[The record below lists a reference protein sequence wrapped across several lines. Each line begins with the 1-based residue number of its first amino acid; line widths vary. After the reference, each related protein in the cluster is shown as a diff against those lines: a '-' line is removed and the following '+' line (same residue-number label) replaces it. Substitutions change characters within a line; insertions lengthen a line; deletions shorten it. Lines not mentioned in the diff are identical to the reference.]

1 MKRQKQMPF
10 SMEQFERTYDT
21 EIFPVQIGKLPLR
34 FHKPQSIDRFINP
47 DDLMK
52 GFPLWAKIWDASAVL
67 TQYMAELEVDAT
79 RWILE
84 LGSGL
89 GVAGITA
96 ACLGHQIT
104 LTEHNAD
111 ALEFLKANA
120 ELNQCRHVP
129 IHHLDWFKPRLEG
142 SFELIVG
149 SEIVYQK
156 EAVAV
161 LGDLFR
167 KYLAPNGQ
175 VVLVERVRSTGAVFF
190 EKMADKF
197 HIRAQKRTLR
207 SKNKSET
214 VVLFDMCLK

>member
-1 MKRQKQMPF
+1 
-10 SMEQFERTYDT
+10 MEQFERTYDT
-21 EIFPVQIGKLPLR
+21 EIFPVQIGNISLR
-34 FHKPQSIDRFINP
+34 FHKPKSIDRFINP

-52 GFPLWAKIWDASAVL
+52 EFPLWAKIWDASAVL

-79 RWILE
+79 RRILE

-96 ACLGHQIT
+96 ASLGHHIT
-104 LTEHNAD
+104 LTEYNAD

-120 ELNQCRHVP
+120 QLNQCQHIP
-129 IHHLDWFKPRLEG
+129 IHHLDWFQPQLKG
-142 SFELIVG
+142 SFDLIVG

-156 EAVAV
+156 EAVAA

-175 VVLVERVRSTGAVFF
+175 AVLVERVRSTGAVFF

-197 HIRAQKRTLR
+197 DIRAQKRTLK
-207 SKNKSET
+207 SNKKAET
-214 VVLFDMCLK
+214 IILFEIRLKGNGPR